1 MNLEWEQ
8 NWLKQF
14 DDDLDVLMDNYTDT
28 FEYEDMNLGVRID
41 NDKPKLRQLFK
52 TFENAD
58 PGASKHYF
66 EATRY
71 HGDARGGTLEWTWE
85 IRHKTDFL
93 GLAAAGKTTHV
104 RGLTVHAFDQ
114 NGKITVERSLWD
126 TAALMRQLG
135 LDAPAELEF
144 AA

>member
-8 NWLKQF
+8 KWLEQF
-14 DDDLDVLMDNYTDT
+14 NNDLERLMENYTET

-52 TFENAD
+52 TFENVD
-58 PGASKHYF
+58 PNASEHIF
-66 EATRY
+66 NATRY

-85 IRHKTDFL
+85 IHHKTDFL
-93 GLAAAGKTTHV
+93 GLPATGKTTMV
-104 RGLTVHAFDQ
+104 RGLTIHAFDED
-114 NGKITVERSLWD
+114 GKIIVERSLWD

-135 LDAPAELEF
+135 LNAPVELAF
-144 AA
+144 